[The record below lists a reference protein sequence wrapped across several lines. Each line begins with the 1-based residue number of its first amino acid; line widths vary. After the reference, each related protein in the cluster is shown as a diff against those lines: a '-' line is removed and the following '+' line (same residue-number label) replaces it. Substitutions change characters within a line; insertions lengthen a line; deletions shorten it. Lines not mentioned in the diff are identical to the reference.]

1 MGIHDPPAVAFPRVV
16 QRKSAT
22 VNAARFTASADA
34 KVRGIAFRAPVSPF
48 LLSVATV
55 RPADSVR
62 AADAGGGA
70 PRALAPITPPL
81 PTTTPVDT
89 LYVPRKA
96 AERRAPDCLA
106 APPIAA
112 GFYFPLEAGDVFEVT
127 LHVVGGP
134 YAAVQQLLSAADK
147 REMCSPRLV
156 ARIRVDGTDL
166 GAVVP
171 VGSLGDLPLVDQEH
185 TLRGYVTKD
194 GAVGGTGSRPL
205 RVADH
210 PAGAPTTA
218 RADAVGTIRVEAYV
232 EWAAPVAVGRAPKR
246 RRMGWTPRRRGAVQ
260 ARGGGRAAKAVAARS
275 ERSHTDQGGGG
286 GRGDG
291 SGGGDT
297 GRSSVATGTADE
309 DGGEAGARE
318 DPRASAASAAPGAPA
333 PDGPS
338 TTGTT
343 PGVEGAEPPKEDEA
357 PCGDGGGGSSDCGS
371 TGTDPDYD
379 PRSDALARPWG
390 RQQAAADGRVEATL
404 DEPMEVHSRLVPGLS
419 WTVYHRPRA
428 FFHHHSLTDEAGRPP
443 LVSSRWAQASATTA
457 ATAKAG
463 EGDAGG
469 GGGERDKHPTG
480 TANDDTVIDDEDDD
494 EEVVIV
500 EPGHP
505 GHMSARGRTGA
516 PAGAASETS
525 TAGGLGDRV
534 APAGGSA

>member
-55 RPADSVR
+55 RPADIVR
-62 AADAGGGA
+62 AAGAGGGA

-171 VGSLGDLPLVDQEH
+171 VGSLGDLPLADQEH

-260 ARGGGRAAKAVAARS
+260 ARG
-275 ERSHTDQGGGG
+275 
-286 GRGDG
+286 
-291 SGGGDT
+291 
-297 GRSSVATGTADE
+297 
-309 DGGEAGARE
+309 
-318 DPRASAASAAPGAPA
+318 
-333 PDGPS
+333 
-338 TTGTT
+338 
-343 PGVEGAEPPKEDEA
+343 EPPKEDEA

-390 RQQAAADGRVEATL
+390 RQQAAADGRVAATL
-404 DEPMEVHSRLVPGLS
+404 DVPMEAHSRLVPGLS

-428 FFHHHSLTDEAGRPP
+428 FFHHHSLTDEAGRPL
-443 LVSSRWAQASATTA
+443 LVSSRWAQASAITA
-457 ATAKAG
+457 VTAKAE

-505 GHMSARGRTGA
+505 GHMAARGRTGA